1 MEKNTNEEIEID
13 LLDLFYLLKSKLL
26 IILISTIVLAS
37 AAGLVSS
44 FLITP
49 LYTSK
54 TQLYILT
61 KSTSITS
68 LADIQVGTQLTQD
81 YMVLVKS
88 RPVVTKVISD
98 LGLDMT
104 YEQMLGLITISN
116 PSNTRILEIQ
126 VTYPDAYLAKQIV
139 DDFATVSSSQ
149 IAKIM
154 DAEEPT
160 IVEEGYMQPYPS
172 SPNVKKYIAIGG
184 LVGAFLAAG
193 IIIVLYLMDDT
204 IKDADDVEK
213 YLGLTTIG
221 LIPIESGGLK
231 QTEIDRRKRKFGR
244 KEHNKKAKAAKKEKR
259 R

>member
-13 LLDLFYLLKSKLL
+13 LIDLFYLLRSRLL
-26 IILISTIVLAS
+26 VILLSGVIFAS
-37 AAGLVSS
+37 IAGLISS

-54 TQLYILT
+54 TRLYILS

-68 LADIQVGTQLTQD
+68 LADIQLGTQLTQD
-81 YMVLVKS
+81 YMILVKS

-104 YEQMLGLITISN
+104 YEQMVDLVTISN
-116 PSNTRILEIQ
+116 QSNTRILDIEIA
-126 VTYPDAYLAKQIV
+126 YPDAYLAKQIV
-139 DDFATVSSSQ
+139 DDFAKVSASQ

-154 DAEEPT
+154 DVEEPT

-172 SPNVKKYIAIGG
+172 SPNKKKYVAIGG
-184 LVGAFLAAG
+184 LAGIFLAAG
-193 IIIVLYLMDDT
+193 IFVLLYLMDDT
-204 IKDADDVEK
+204 IKDAEDVEK

-221 LIPIESGGLK
+221 LIPIEAGGLK
-231 QTEIDRRKRKFGR
+231 QAELDKRKRKR
-244 KEHNKKAKAAKKEKR
+244 SSRTHMKKEKR
-259 R
+259 